1 MIKHI
6 VMWKLKNPADAAFFK
21 AQLDSCK
28 DIVPGMNEFEAAVQT
43 DGLDANQDVA
53 LYSVFDDAAALQAY
67 IVHPHH
73 KDIVATLKTL
83 AESRSA
89 LDYQVN

>member
-28 DIVPGMNEFEAAVQT
+28 GVVPGMQEFEAVIRA
-43 DGLDANQDVA
+43 DGLDANQDVL
-53 LYSVFDDAAALQAY
+53 LYSVFDDVAALQAY
-67 IVHPHH
+67 IVHPQH
-73 KDIVATLKTL
+73 KEVVATLKTL
-83 AESRSA
+83 AESRSV
-89 LDYQVN
+89 LDYQIN

>member
-6 VMWKLKNPADAAFFK
+6 VMWKLKDPTKAGFFK

-28 DIVPGMNEFEAAVQT
+28 GIVPGMKEFEAAVQT

-73 KDIVATLKTL
+73 KEVVATLKTL

-89 LDYQVN
+89 LDYQIN

>member
-6 VMWKLKNPADAAFFK
+6 VLWKLKNPTDATFFK

-28 DIVPGMNEFEAAVQT
+28 GIVPGMKEFEAAIQAE
-43 DGLDANQDVA
+43 GLDANQDVA

-73 KDIVATLKTL
+73 KEVVATLKTL